1 MERVPHRVAFR
12 PPCNFN
18 FFFYCFWTE
27 FFLTTLS
34 KLLDIRRFLFIG
46 KNWECKF
53 FKSKWCF
60 CLLLNLC
67 RLLLE
72 NADKL
77 KISWIKIICEENIAP
92 ELWSSCGWEQAY
104 LVVASF
110 IDSKVRYSRG
120 PDVSQRIGT
129 IGHLAPHQVQI
140 FLHSWPPHPM
150 GWFLPA
156 CFLQYQGIAH
166 EQGLALWVW
175 DFRAWK
181 FLFILK
187 STVQLRKARLCKGG
201 FSMVV
206 VPMVIHFYTPVWN
219 TSLVWW

>member
-12 PPCNFN
+12 PHCNFN

-34 KLLDIRRFLFIG
+34 KLLEIRRFLFIG

-92 ELWSSCGWEQAY
+92 ELWLSPQLWMGASLFSSGVFHRFQGQIQSWSWYVSADWDDWSFSTPPSSN
-104 LVVASF
+104 LPPFFATTPHGVISAGLFPAIPRDRSWARASN
-110 IDSKVRYSRG
+110 
-120 PDVSQRIGT
+120 
-129 IGHLAPHQVQI
+129 L
-140 FLHSWPPHPM
+140 
-150 GWFLPA
+150 
-156 CFLQYQGIAH
+156 
-166 EQGLALWVW
+166 GLR
-175 DFRAWK
+175 F
-181 FLFILK
+181 
-187 STVQLRKARLCKGG
+187 
-201 FSMVV
+201 
-206 VPMVIHFYTPVWN
+206 
-219 TSLVWW
+219 